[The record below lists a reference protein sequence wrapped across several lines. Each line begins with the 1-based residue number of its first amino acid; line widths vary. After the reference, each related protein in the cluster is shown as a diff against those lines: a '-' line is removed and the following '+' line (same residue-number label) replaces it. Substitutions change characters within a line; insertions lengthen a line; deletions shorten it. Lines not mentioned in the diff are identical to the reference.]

1 MKKNLNLKRT
11 AHLIY
16 PSNLKKNINP
26 WSIGNNISIAL
37 KDKYKIKNYYWT
49 SIEKIYPNKGDIL
62 IGHCHPNPLTIF
74 RRSIKNKN
82 WGKKIIIQPY
92 NEDPK
97 QMSHLHDVIKECD
110 DFLAIC
116 GEYWYNR
123 ISKSKFRSW
132 KKKIT
137 QIDLGLDV
145 KLYPKIKKKFNK
157 INERKFLYIG
167 NDYSY
172 NNYAKNLIYLKKI
185 SQLIGEK
192 KFATI
197 GNKSVGKIK
206 HYGWSNLQNKK
217 SLNILKKYD
226 FLIQTSNY
234 DANPSTVLE
243 TLSWG
248 LIPVITP
255 QCGYKKERSIINIP
269 LNKVNMACYVIN
281 KLQKI
286 PDKKL
291 KKFQLENWKILKKF
305 YTWAKFRKTIRKIV
319 FSKNNNKKILY
330 TKKELVFFKKSY
342 LASPNYY
349 LNFDMILTITKSNIK
364 IFIKRMFKLQ

>member
-1 MKKNLNLKRT
+1 MKKNLNLTKT

-16 PSNLKKNINP
+16 PFDLKKNINP

-49 SIEKIYPNKGDIL
+49 SIEKIYPKKGDIL
-62 IGHCHPNPLTIF
+62 IGHCHPNPFTVF

-82 WGKKIIIQPY
+82 WKKKIIIQPY

-97 QMSHLHDVIKECD
+97 QVSHLYDVIKECD
-110 DFLAIC
+110 HFLAIC
-116 GEYWYNR
+116 GEYWYKR

-145 KLYPKIKKKFNK
+145 KLYPKTKKKFNK
-157 INERKFLYIG
+157 INERKFLYVG

-172 NNYAKNLIYLKKI
+172 NNYAKNLTYLKKI
-185 SQLIGEK
+185 SQLIGEN
-192 KFATI
+192 KFASI
-197 GNKSVGKIK
+197 GNKSIGKIK
-206 HYGWSNLQNKK
+206 HYGWLNLQNKK
-217 SLNILKKYD
+217 SLNIIKKYD

-243 TLSWG
+243 SLSWG

-255 QCGYKKERSIINIP
+255 QCGYKKEKSIINIP
-269 LNKVNMACYVIN
+269 LNKANMACSIIN
-281 KLQKI
+281 NLQEVS
-286 PDKKL
+286 DQKL
-291 KKFQLENWKILKKF
+291 KKLQSENWKILKKF
-305 YTWAKFRKTIRKIV
+305 YSWTKFRKTIRKIV
-319 FSKNNNKKILY
+319 LTKSMNKNIVY
-330 TKKELVFFKKSY
+330 TKKELFFFKKNY
-342 LASPNYY
+342 LASPNYH
-349 LNFDMILTITKSNIK
+349 LNFDMILTILKSNIK
-364 IFIKRMFKLQ
+364 IFIKRMIKF

>member
-1 MKKNLNLKRT
+1 MKKNLNLTKT

-16 PSNLKKNINP
+16 PFDLKKNINP

-49 SIEKIYPNKGDIL
+49 SIEKIYPRKGDIL
-62 IGHCHPNPLTIF
+62 IGHCHSNPFTIF
-74 RRSIKNKN
+74 RRSVKNKN

-97 QMSHLHDVIKECD
+97 QMSHLYDVIKECD
-110 DFLAIC
+110 DFIAIC
-116 GEYWYNR
+116 GEYWYKR
-123 ISKSKFRSW
+123 IPRSKFKSW

-145 KLYPKIKKKFNK
+145 TLYPNIKKKFNK
-157 INERKFLYIG
+157 INKRKFLYIG
-167 NDYSY
+167 NDYSF
-172 NNYAKNLIYLKKI
+172 NNYAKNLNYLRKI
-185 SQLIGEK
+185 SQFIGQD

-206 HYGWSNLQNKK
+206 HYGWLNLQKK
-217 SLNILKKYD
+217 KNLSVIKKYD

-243 TLSWG
+243 SMSWG

-255 QCGYKKERSIINIP
+255 QCGYKKEKSIINIP
-269 LNKVNMACYVIN
+269 LNKVNMACYKVN
-281 KLQKI
+281 KLQQI
-286 PDKKL
+286 PEKKL
-291 KKFQLENWKILKKF
+291 KKLQLENWKILKKF
-305 YTWAKFRKTIRKIV
+305 YSWVKFRNTIRKVVLKKRMNKNIV
-319 FSKNNNKKILY
+319 Y
-330 TKKELVFFKKSY
+330 TKKELVFFKKNY

-349 LNFDMILTITKSNIK
+349 LNFDMILSIIKSNIK
-364 IFIKRMFKLQ
+364 IFFGRMIN

>member
-1 MKKNLNLKRT
+1 MKKNLNLTKT
-11 AHLIY
+11 VHLIY
-16 PSNLKKNINP
+16 PSDLKKNINP

-62 IGHCHPNPLTIF
+62 IGHCHPNPFTIF

-82 WGKKIIIQPY
+82 WKKKIIIQPY

-97 QMSHLHDVIKECD
+97 QMSHLYDVVKECD
-110 DFLAIC
+110 NFLAIC
-116 GEYWYNR
+116 GEYWYKR
-123 ISKSKFRSW
+123 ISKSKFKSW

-185 SQLIGEK
+185 TQLIGEN
-192 KFATI
+192 KFASI
-197 GNKSVGKIK
+197 GNKSIGKVK
-206 HYGWSNLQNKK
+206 HYGWLNLQNKK
-217 SLNILKKYD
+217 SLNLIKNYD

-243 TLSWG
+243 SLSWG

-255 QCGYKKERSIINIP
+255 QCGYKKEKSIINIP
-269 LNKVNMACYVIN
+269 LNKTYMAFNIIN
-281 KLQKI
+281 KLQKMSN
-286 PDKKL
+286 KKL
-291 KKFQLENWKILKKF
+291 KKLQSENWKILKKF
-305 YTWAKFRKTIRKIV
+305 YNWVKFRNTIRKIV
-319 FSKNNNKKILY
+319 FSRNKNKKIFY
-330 TKKELVFFKKSY
+330 TKKELVFFKKNY
-342 LASPNYY
+342 LASPNYH
-349 LNFDMILTITKSNIK
+349 LNFDMILPIIKSNIK
-364 IFIKRMFKLQ
+364 IFIKRMIKL

>member
-1 MKKNLNLKRT
+1 MKKNLNLANT
-11 AHLIY
+11 VHLIY
-16 PSNLKKNINP
+16 PYNLKNNINP

-37 KDKYKIKNYYWT
+37 KDKYKIKHYYWT
-49 SIEKIYPNKGDIL
+49 SIEKIYPKKGDIL
-62 IGHCHPNPLTIF
+62 IGHCHPNPLTVF
-74 RRSIKNKN
+74 RRSIKDKN
-82 WGKKIIIQPY
+82 WKKKIIIQPY

-97 QMSHLHDVIKECD
+97 QMSHLYDVIKECD

-116 GEYWYNR
+116 GEYWYKR
-123 ISKSKFRSW
+123 ISKSKFNSW

-137 QIDLGLDV
+137 QIDLGLDI

-157 INERKFLYIG
+157 INERKFLFIG

-172 NNYAKNLIYLKKI
+172 NNYAKNLTYLKNI

-206 HYGWSNLQNKK
+206 HFGWLNLQNKK
-217 SLNILKKYD
+217 SLNIIKKYD

-243 TLSWG
+243 SLSWG

-255 QCGYKKERSIINIP
+255 QCGYKKEKSIINIP
-269 LNKVNMACYVIN
+269 LNKVNMACNIIN
-281 KLQKI
+281 NLQEVS
-286 PDKKL
+286 DQKL
-291 KKFQLENWKILKKF
+291 KKLQSENWKILKRF
-305 YTWAKFRKTIRKIV
+305 YSWAKFRKTIRKIV
-319 FSKNNNKKILY
+319 LTKNMNKNIVY
-330 TKKELVFFKKSY
+330 TKKELFFFKKNY
-342 LASPNYY
+342 LASPNYH
-349 LNFDMILTITKSNIK
+349 LNFDMILTILKSNIK
-364 IFIKRMFKLQ
+364 IFIKRMVKF